1 MQMEELKFDAFFQ
14 KLMSAAEALIE
25 GKKVVTH
32 MSELKFFDV
41 TPSQLVVAI
50 KEQIRM
56 EAGPTHPEDKEVT
69 YKVWVT
75 VTPTKEVILKARKE
89 LVA

>member
-1 MQMEELKFDAFFQ
+1 MEELKFDAFLQ
-14 KLMSAAEALIE
+14 KLMSAAEALVQ

-32 MSELKFFDV
+32 LSELKFFDV
-41 TPSQLVVAI
+41 TPSQLAVAI
-50 KEQIRM
+50 KEQIIQ
-56 EAGPTHPEDKEVT
+56 EVGPTHPEDKEVT

>member
-1 MQMEELKFDAFFQ
+1 MEELKFDAFFQ
-14 KLMSAAEALIE
+14 KLMSAAEALVQ

-32 MSELKFFDV
+32 LSELQFFDV
-41 TPSQLVVAI
+41 TPAQLVVAL
-50 KEQIRM
+50 KEQLLQ
-56 EAGPTHPEDKEVT
+56 EVGPSHPEDPEVT

-75 VTPTKEVILKARKE
+75 VTPAKQVVIKARKE